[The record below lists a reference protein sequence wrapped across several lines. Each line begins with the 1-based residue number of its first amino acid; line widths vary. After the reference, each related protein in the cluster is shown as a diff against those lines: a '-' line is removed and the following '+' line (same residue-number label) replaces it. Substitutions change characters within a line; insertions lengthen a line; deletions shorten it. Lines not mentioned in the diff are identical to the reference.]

1 MDPVQTQLLLDKINA
16 LWNSSASLS
25 ALERDLML
33 SYLRQLY
40 AAVLEAPVAVVKPP
54 QPQVRTAP
62 PTSSTQIPVRP
73 VVTPSPQPVAQPVRE
88 VQQPVREMPQ
98 QPAPQRPP
106 APAPAP
112 PPAAVEKPAVVEQG
126 HKAADILFNIRTG
139 SELSD
144 RLSRQPI
151 ADLTRAF
158 SINDRLL
165 YTNDLFHKDQQA
177 FAESVRQLDAYG
189 DLATARR
196 MITDLAHRYDWL
208 HEERLETAQAFVQL
222 ISRRYINQ

>member
-16 LWNSSASLS
+16 LWNSSGSLS

-40 AAVLEAPVAVVKPP
+40 AAVLEAPVAVLKPP
-54 QPQVRTAP
+54 QPQVRTASP
-62 PTSSTQIPVRP
+62 ASSTQIPVRP

-88 VQQPVREMPQ
+88 VQQP
-98 QPAPQRPP
+98 APQRPP

-112 PPAAVEKPAVVEQG
+112 PPAAVEKPAAVEQG

>member
-16 LWNSSASLS
+16 LWNSTGSLS

-40 AAVLEAPVAVVKPP
+40 AAVLEAPVAVAKPP

-62 PTSSTQIPVRP
+62 PASSTQIPVRP
-73 VVTPSPQPVAQPVRE
+73 VVTPTPQPIAQPVRE
-88 VQQPVREMPQ
+88 VQPA
-98 QPAPQRPP
+98 PAPQRPP

-112 PPAAVEKPAVVEQG
+112 PPPPAPVAVEQG
-126 HKAADILFNIRTG
+126 QKAADILFNIRTG

-177 FAESVRQLDAYG
+177 FAESVRQLDSYG

-196 MITDLAHRYDWL
+196 MITDLAQRYDWL

-222 ISRRYINQ
+222 VSRRYINQ